1 MGNLKSGISSQL
13 VQCLYTALTAEVDRS
28 CVSIMSLKG
37 LYKVSIR
44 VGVLFAVLQSPSR
57 SHSLTAQL
65 AWLLH
70 NKLTPECQS

>member
-28 CVSIMSLKG
+28 CVSIRSLKG

-44 VGVLFAVLQSPSR
+44 VGVLFCSTSVTVTLSFPDCTTGMAFTQ
-57 SHSLTAQL
+57 
-65 AWLLH
+65 
-70 NKLTPECQS
+70 